1 MALEFMESI
10 GAGPE
15 AVAFYHNENEE
26 GETNYVE
33 LASEAVDV
41 LFRNEDID
49 VAGAEGLM
57 FNSPD
62 MYEGAASELDY
73 NIRQEWEDAAFRFDQ
88 KASGEIR
95 TLQTASAMHSELVT
109 EEAEEAYSVA
119 VTAGANDQG
128 DEVAVAYLI
137 GDEPFLEVSKQSGSE
152 GTYSERNNHTNGRNE
167 ELDHMKGA
175 LDGFIDA
182 AIGYNV
188 DVGSS
193 QVHMNNSDLVNPKEN
208 IASAFFS
215 LGEFDEY
222 RQAAAWGFGRLAR
235 QADSYD
241 LGFESDPDTRD
252 DREYLK
258 QVLESDDF
266 EQFYRQAV
274 EPALELRNE
283 LGEFDKGDQ
292 GLSRVSALQD
302 AKENDK
308 SGLMMVGSF
317 STAGRT
323 AEVIAE
329 EVVDEPVIHVESE
342 KDLF

>member
-1 MALEFMESI
+1 MKSI

-15 AVAFYHNENEE
+15 AVAFYHTENVD

-41 LFRNEDID
+41 LFRNEDVE

-73 NIRQEWEDAAFRFDQ
+73 DIRQEWGDAAFRFDQ

-109 EEAEEAYSVA
+109 DDLDNAYSVA
-119 VTAGANDQG
+119 VTAGANGQG

-152 GTYSERNNHTNGRNE
+152 GTYSERNNHTTARNE

-182 AIGYNV
+182 AIGYKV

-193 QVHMNNSDLVNPKEN
+193 QVHMNNSDLVNPMEN
-208 IASAFFS
+208 IASTFFS
-215 LGEFDEY
+215 LGEFDDY

-235 QADSYD
+235 QADSYE

-252 DREYLK
+252 DEEYL
-258 QVLESDDF
+258 QLLLESDDF
-266 EQFYRQAV
+266 EEFYSEAV
-274 EPALELRNE
+274 EPALELRNH
-283 LGEFDKGDQ
+283 LGEFDKGDLS
-292 GLSRVSALQD
+292 LSRVSALED

-329 EVVDEPVIHVESE
+329 ELVDEPVIHLESE
-342 KDLF
+342 NNLF